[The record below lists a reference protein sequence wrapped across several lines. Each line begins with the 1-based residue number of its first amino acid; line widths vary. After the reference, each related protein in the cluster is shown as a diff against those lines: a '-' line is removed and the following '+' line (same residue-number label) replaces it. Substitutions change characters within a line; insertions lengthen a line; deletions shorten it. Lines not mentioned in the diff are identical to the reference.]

1 MKFLSSALFLALS
14 ISSTTTT
21 QAFTVVTPSRH
32 SHNNAI
38 TTSSAASSVSNTIK
52 PSKVYNT
59 RSSTA
64 TLTTLNAEPTKITMP
79 ALSSTMKE
87 GRVVSWLKNE
97 GDEVSAGEAIMV
109 VESDKA
115 DMDVEAFEDGF
126 IAKILVGEGESAPV
140 GNVVAL
146 MVEEESDIAAV
157 AAAGDGAVAASSSSS
172 AEAAPAPASGESFND
187 NVEVV
192 SDEKNQSSNSISR
205 GNSNNNN
212 NNNSDDNIHLEASIE
227 MTEIFMPALSS
238 TMVEGKIVSWLKD
251 VGDAV
256 SAGEAIM
263 VVESDKA
270 DMDVEAF
277 EDGYLAAIL
286 KQEGEMVDVGA
297 PVGIIVSALEDVS
310 KVVVSDA
317 STKFDS
323 SLTTSTTTTTTTSS
337 SSGSSSSS
345 SNSSTNPPLD
355 GASVQTIFN
364 LFHVLILN
372 HHFYFILFKYR
383 CTCSFCGH
391 YRFSTRL

>member
-21 QAFTVVTPSRH
+21 QAFTVVTPSR
-32 SHNNAI
+32 SHNAI
-38 TTSSAASSVSNTIK
+38 STPASVSNTK
-52 PSKVYNT
+52 ALRTQPSTDFNT
-59 RSSTA
+59 RSTA
-64 TLTTLNAEPTKITMP
+64 TLITLNAEPTKITMP

-146 MVEEESDIAAV
+146 MVEDESDIAA
-157 AAAGDGAVAASSSSS
+157 AAGASAEATS
-172 AEAAPAPASGESFND
+172 AEAAPAPASGESFNE
-187 NVEVV
+187 NVVV
-192 SDEKNQSSNSISR
+192 VVDSYEKHQSKEGVR
-205 GNSNNNN
+205 SNNNSAN
-212 NNNSDDNIHLEASIE
+212 NYKLDASIE

-277 EDGYLAAIL
+277 EEGYLAAIL

-297 PVGIIVSALEDVS
+297 PVGIIVSALEDIS
-310 KVVVSDA
+310 KIVVVSDA
-317 STKFDS
+317 STRSDS
-323 SLTTSTTTTTTTSS
+323 YSSTTATTSSTTTH
-337 SSGSSSSS
+337 
-345 SNSSTNPPLD
+345 PPLD
-355 GASVQTIFN
+355 GASLQTISN
-364 LFHVLILN
+364 LFM
-372 HHFYFILFKYR
+372 Y
-383 CTCSFCGH
+383 
-391 YRFSTRL
+391 

>member
-21 QAFTVVTPSRH
+21 QAFTVVTPSR
-32 SHNNAI
+32 SHNAI
-38 TTSSAASSVSNTIK
+38 STPASVSNTK
-52 PSKVYNT
+52 ALRTQPSTDFNT
-59 RSSTA
+59 RSTA
-64 TLTTLNAEPTKITMP
+64 TLITLNAEPTKITMP

-146 MVEEESDIAAV
+146 MVEDESDIAA
-157 AAAGDGAVAASSSSS
+157 AAGASAEATI
-172 AEAAPAPASGESFND
+172 AEAAPAPASGESFNE
-187 NVEVV
+187 NVVV
-192 SDEKNQSSNSISR
+192 VVVDSDEKHQSKEGVR
-205 GNSNNNN
+205 SNNNSAN
-212 NNNSDDNIHLEASIE
+212 NYKLDASIE

-277 EDGYLAAIL
+277 EEGYLAAIL

-297 PVGIIVSALEDVS
+297 PVGIIVSALEDIS
-310 KVVVSDA
+310 KIVVVSDA
-317 STKFDS
+317 STRSDS
-323 SLTTSTTTTTTTSS
+323 YSSTTATTSSTTTH
-337 SSGSSSSS
+337 
-345 SNSSTNPPLD
+345 PPLD
-355 GASVQTIFN
+355 GASLQTISN
-364 LFHVLILN
+364 LFM
-372 HHFYFILFKYR
+372 Y
-383 CTCSFCGH
+383 
-391 YRFSTRL
+391 

>member
-1 MKFLSSALFLALS
+1 MHKVNNTFKSVLERCKKKNTHNKTMKFLSSALFLALS

-21 QAFTVVTPSRH
+21 QAFTVVTPSR
-32 SHNNAI
+32 SHNAVS
-38 TTSSAASSVSNTIK
+38 TPVSVSNTKALRIQ
-52 PSKVYNT
+52 PSTDFNT
-59 RSSTA
+59 RSTA
-64 TLTTLNAEPTKITMP
+64 TLITLNAEPTKITMP

-146 MVEEESDIAAV
+146 MVEDESDIAAA
-157 AAAGDGAVAASSSSS
+157 AAAGADATI
-172 AEAAPAPASGESFND
+172 AEAAPPAPASGESLND
-187 NVEVV
+187 ENVVV
-192 SDEKNQSSNSISR
+192 IVDSDEKHQSRKCVRS
-205 GNSNNNN
+205 
-212 NNNSDDNIHLEASIE
+212 NNNSDKDSKLDASIE

-251 VGDAV
+251 VGDTV

-277 EDGYLAAIL
+277 EEGYLAAIL

-297 PVGIIVSALEDVS
+297 PVGIIVSALEDIS
-310 KVVVSDA
+310 KIVVASDA
-317 STKFDS
+317 STRSDS
-323 SLTTSTTTTTTTSS
+323 YSSTTATISSTTTH
-337 SSGSSSSS
+337 
-345 SNSSTNPPLD
+345 PPLD
-355 GASVQTIFN
+355 GASLQTISN
-364 LFHVLILN
+364 LFM
-372 HHFYFILFKYR
+372 Y
-383 CTCSFCGH
+383 
-391 YRFSTRL
+391 